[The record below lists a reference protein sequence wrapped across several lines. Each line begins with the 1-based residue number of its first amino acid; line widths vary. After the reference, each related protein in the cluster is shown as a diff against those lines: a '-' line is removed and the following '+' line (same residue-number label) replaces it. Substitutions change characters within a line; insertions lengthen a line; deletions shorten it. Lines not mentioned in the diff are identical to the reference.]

1 MNWSSQTKEI
11 VHTESLAASPEAVE
25 AAEQAEKAMASTEPL
40 GEAALLF
47 LKALFPPPA
56 EDVPA
61 LLDCFFAL
69 MDLKCCREGFVG
81 MCRMEPLGLLC
92 FELEA
97 DKPKHAEADPRQR
110 LPWPLTMRNFSHGI
124 FRGLARGCRGCRA
137 GWEGHGLC

>member
-56 EDVPA
+56 EDVLA
-61 LLDCFFAL
+61 LLDCFLAL
-69 MDLKCCREGFVG
+69 GDL
-81 MCRMEPLGLLC
+81 
-92 FELEA
+92 
-97 DKPKHAEADPRQR
+97 
-110 LPWPLTMRNFSHGI
+110 N
-124 FRGLARGCRGCRA
+124 
-137 GWEGHGLC
+137 